1 MLKEE
6 TLRTDLMSL
15 EPKEFYMKH
24 IMKSHNWYFS
34 DYLHVPQ
41 SEIVDKMD
49 YFKEIVS
56 SNFGINFH
64 NVQIVGSAKMGFSL
78 SPKKLLRPFH
88 DEVPGTPSSDIDIA
102 IISERL
108 YQKFWSEL
116 RGIKGLWH
124 NRYYYNHLT
133 ESIFRGY
140 INEGDLQKIS
150 GINEK
155 WDDLVRTINVLLQD
169 ELGFIHPITY
179 RLYRSWD
186 DLQEYQL
193 IAISKA
199 KNSLEEG

>member
-1 MLKEE
+1 
-6 TLRTDLMSL
+6 
-15 EPKEFYMKH
+15 
-24 IMKSHNWYFS
+24 
-34 DYLHVPQ
+34 
-41 SEIVDKMD
+41 
-49 YFKEIVS
+49 
-56 SNFGINFH
+56 
-64 NVQIVGSAKMGFSL
+64 MGFSL

-155 WDDLVRTINVLLQD
+155 WDDLVRPINVLLQD